1 MSRLLIYLIAVFALW
16 MYFSISETKTQA
28 QSKNNTVESY
38 DKAQSGNGGT
48 MVSNSGNTSTRIDW
62 VKDVGT
68 NETAILEQLNKLR
81 TRSNA

>member
-28 QSKNNTVESY
+28 QSKNNTVENY

-48 MVSNSGNTSTRIDW
+48 MVSNNNQSYVDKVKELGTS
-62 VKDVGT
+62 
-68 NETAILEQLNKLR
+68 ESAIVDYINKLK
-81 TRSNA
+81 NGEI